1 MVFCTSV
8 KVGPHFKGVGLSV
21 KNCWAGVGGVG
32 VGVHNETTRFTRL
45 CYFTEKNDFKPKIHV
60 CYTVVN

>member
-1 MVFCTSV
+1 M
-8 KVGPHFKGVGLSV
+8 
-21 KNCWAGVGGVG
+21 GGG
-32 VGVHNETTRFTRL
+32 GVHNETTRFTRL

>member
-1 MVFCTSV
+1 MVFCTAV

-21 KNCWAGVGGVG
+21 KNW
-32 VGVHNETTRFTRL
+32 GVHNETTRFTIL